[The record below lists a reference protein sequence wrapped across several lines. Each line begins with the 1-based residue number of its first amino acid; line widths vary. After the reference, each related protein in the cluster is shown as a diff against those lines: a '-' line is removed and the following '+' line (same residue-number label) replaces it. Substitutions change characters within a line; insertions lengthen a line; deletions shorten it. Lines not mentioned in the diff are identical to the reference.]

1 MMRHTV
7 YGFMP
12 LVGKL
17 QCQPFALLLD
27 ALRGRNIKIEVSDA
41 KPTRSTQQNR
51 YYWGVVVWMIWH
63 GLKEA
68 GWDLSREETHEMLRV
83 RFLSEDRPLNN
94 DGEFATVV
102 RSTTDLS
109 TEEFVAYTDQCVRFA
124 AEYLGVV
131 IPPPNEQMSITA

>member
-1 MMRHTV
+1 MRHTV

-41 KPTRSTQQNR
+41 KPKRSTQQNR
-51 YYWGVVVWMIWH
+51 YYWGVVVWMIWQ

-94 DGEFATVV
+94 DGEYATVV
-102 RSTTDLS
+102 RAPRTWARRRSWRTRARVGGSRRNTW
-109 TEEFVAYTDQCVRFA
+109 
-124 AEYLGVV
+124 GW
-131 IPPPNEQMSITA
+131 

>member
-1 MMRHTV
+1 MRHTV

-51 YYWGVVVWMIWH
+51 YYWGVVVWMVWQ

-68 GWDLSREETHEMLRV
+68 GWDLSREGTHEMLRV
-83 RFLSEDRPLNN
+83 RFLSEDRPLN
-94 DGEFATVV
+94 DSGEFATVI
-102 RSTTDLS
+102 RSTTELTTS
-109 TEEFVAYTDQCVRFA
+109 EFTAYVEKCVQFA
-124 AEYLGVV
+124 AEYLGVE
-131 IPPPNEQMSITA
+131 ILGPEEQTTLI